1 MNKEIFEQHVSNL
14 WLFICIC
21 LSEIFI
27 IIWTW
32 LFKNSQSVKE
42 ITNNRN
48 LNTISRAFKIIQLDD
63 YYPHLIVGIIWIF
76 ILLGLVL
83 YSFKERKYGG
93 ICFFLLSTLLL
104 LFIIIFWLIF
114 WDPILTSFLIIGS
127 LGTAAMYSFNN

>member
-1 MNKEIFEQHVSNL
+1 MNRANFEQHVSNL

-21 LSEIFI
+21 LSEIII

-32 LFKNSQSVKE
+32 LFKNSQLVKD
-42 ITNNRN
+42 ITDDTN

-83 YSFKERKYGG
+83 YSFKYLVNPSS
-93 ICFFLLSTLLL
+93 IITLPLLL
-104 LFIIIFWLIF
+104 NSKPSNSATIFVVFSTKGYPTL
-114 WDPILTSFLIIGS
+114 
-127 LGTAAMYSFNN
+127 A

>member
-1 MNKEIFEQHVSNL
+1 MNREIFEQYVSNL

-21 LSEIFI
+21 LSEIII

-32 LFKNSQSVKE
+32 FFKNSQLVKD
-42 ITNNRN
+42 ITNNPK
-48 LNTISRAFKIIQLDD
+48 LNTISRAFEIIQLYD

-93 ICFFLLSTLLL
+93 TLIYI
-104 LFIIIFWLIF
+104 LFIIVFWLIF

>member
-1 MNKEIFEQHVSNL
+1 MNREIFEQYVSNL

-21 LSEIFI
+21 LSEIII

-32 LFKNSQSVKE
+32 VFKNSQLVKD
-42 ITNNRN
+42 ITNNPN

-93 ICFFLLSTLLL
+93 ILIYI

>member
-1 MNKEIFEQHVSNL
+1 MNREIFEQYVSNL

-21 LSEIFI
+21 LSEIII

-32 LFKNSQSVKE
+32 FFKNSQLVKD
-42 ITNNRN
+42 ITNNPK
-48 LNTISRAFKIIQLDD
+48 LNTISRAFEIIQLDD

-93 ICFFLLSTLLL
+93 TLIYI
-104 LFIIIFWLIF
+104 LFIIVFWLIF

>member
-1 MNKEIFEQHVSNL
+1 MNRNDFEKNVSNL
-14 WLFICIC
+14 WLFIF
-21 LSEIFI
+21 LLAFEVGM
-27 IIWTW
+27 IIWTG
-32 LFKNSQSVKE
+32 LFKSSDLVQK
-42 ITNNRN
+42 ITNDDR

-63 YYPHLIVGIIWIF
+63 YYPHLIVGIVWIF

-93 ICFFLLSTLLL
+93 TLIYI